1 MTIFRSA
8 LLTIVGSM
16 VAAVSLVAQDASGV
30 TAKSNTRGP
39 VLGAHVLAIG
49 LAGADHYRPSGGE
62 NHLTKG
68 AGAFVGYG
76 FTSNIMLYLA
86 GDASKV
92 TLTDLDDD
100 IIEGNQYTLTHLDLG
115 VRYSFANTNRSWV
128 PYLNAAVTQRQER
141 MSIDYLYFSEAYIS
155 YAATFGGGVQRFL
168 FRRVALDL
176 SAQFSTGKFSKV
188 QYRTGSEKRQIVTT
202 DNLRNVA
209 TANSTRVSAGIRLYP
224 LISSPRRK

>member
-100 IIEGNQYTLTHLDLG
+100 IVEGNQYTLTHLDLG
-115 VRYSFANTNRSWV
+115 VRYSFANANRRWV

-141 MSIDYLYFSEAYIS
+141 RSIGYLNLNTAYIS
-155 YAATFGGGVQRFL
+155 NAATFGGGVQRFL
-168 FRRVALDL
+168 SRKVALDL
-176 SAQFSTGKFSKV
+176 SAQLSTGKFNKV
-188 QYRTGSEKRQIVTT
+188 QYGRVTEQLKHIET
-202 DNLRNVA
+202 
-209 TANSTRVSAGIRLYP
+209 TNSTRVSAGIRLYP